1 MKGMAQVGVPH
12 MKVVLFCGG
21 LGTRMRG
28 QTPNRPKPL
37 VDVGGHALMW
47 HVMRYY
53 AHHGHTEFILCL
65 GYGADEIT
73 AYFHEQGAEALPT
86 LSTGGR
92 AQSFL
97 MSDSEKGHWTVT
109 LVDTGAHSSIG
120 QRLKAVEPYLEREE
134 MFLANY
140 SDGLTDLPL
149 QDIIDLVQR
158 RPASVGAMVVVKATH
173 SFHYIRHDADGTV
186 TGVESSTDIDVRIN
200 GGYFVFRREIFDYIG
215 EGDDL
220 VEQPFSRLIGERRL
234 LAHPYDGFWRA
245 CDTLKDV
252 QLLEEAQ
259 RGGKAPWEVWR
270 QTMPSPVPLHLAARD
285 APREVTSA
293 SPAA

>member
-1 MKGMAQVGVPH
+1 

-28 QTPNRPKPL
+28 QIPNKPKPL

-53 AHHGHTEFILCL
+53 AHHGHTDFILCL
-65 GYGADEIT
+65 GYGADAIT
-73 AYFHEQGAEALPT
+73 EYFQEQGAEV
-86 LSTGGR
+86 LSTISTGRR

-97 MSDSEKGHWTVT
+97 MPDDENGHWNVT
-109 LVDTGAHSSIG
+109 LVDTGVDTSIG
-120 QRLKAVEPYLEREE
+120 QRLKAIEAYVDPDE

-140 SDGLTDLPL
+140 ADGLTDLPL
-149 QDIIDLVQR
+149 PDIIDRLVR
-158 RPASVGAMVVVKATH
+158 KPTSVGALVAVKPTH
-173 SFHYIRHDADGTV
+173 SFHYIRHDSDGTV

-220 VEQPFSRLIGERRL
+220 VEQPFHRLIGEQRL
-234 LAHPYDGFWRA
+234 LAHAYDGFWRA

-252 QLLEEAQ
+252 HLLEEVQ
-259 RGGKAPWEVWR
+259 RRGKAPWEVWR
-270 QTMPSPVPLHLAARD
+270 ETLPDSLPVHAANNDPPL
-285 APREVTSA
+285 EVA
-293 SPAA
+293 GVSPAA

>member
-1 MKGMAQVGVPH
+1 

-21 LGTRMRG
+21 YGTRMRG
-28 QTPNRPKPL
+28 QIPNKPKPL

-47 HVMRYY
+47 HVMSYY
-53 AHHGHTEFILCL
+53 AHHGHTDFILCL
-65 GYGADEIT
+65 GYGADAIT
-73 AYFHEQGAEALPT
+73 EYFLEQGAEVLPT
-86 LSTGGR
+86 ISTRRR

-97 MSDSEKGHWTVT
+97 LPDEDKGHWNVT
-109 LVDTGAHSSIG
+109 LVDTGIDASIG
-120 QRLKAVEPYLEREE
+120 QRLKAIESYVEPDE

-140 SDGLTDLPL
+140 ADGLTDLPL
-149 QDIIDLVQR
+149 QDIIDCLVR
-158 RPASVGAMVVVKATH
+158 KPAFVGALVAVKPTL
-173 SFHYIRHDADGTV
+173 SFHYIRHDSDGTV
-186 TGVESSTDIDVRIN
+186 TGVESSTDMDVRIN

-220 VEQPFSRLIGERRL
+220 VDQPFHRLIGEQRL

-252 QLLEEAQ
+252 HLLEEVQ
-259 RGGKAPWEVWR
+259 RKGKAPWEACR
-270 QTMPSPVPLHLAARD
+270 EASPDSLSVHFTAGAPTLGAAN
-285 APREVTSA
+285 A

>member
-1 MKGMAQVGVPH
+1 

-28 QTPNRPKPL
+28 QIPNKPKPL

-53 AHHGHTEFILCL
+53 AHHGHTDFILCL
-65 GYGADEIT
+65 GYGAEAIK
-73 AYFHEQGAEALPT
+73 AYFREQGAEPLPT
-86 LSTGGR
+86 FSTRRR
-92 AQSFL
+92 AQSFV
-97 MSDSEKGHWTVT
+97 MSDGGSDHWTVT
-109 LVDTGAHSSIG
+109 LVDTGTHTSIG
-120 QRLKAVEPYLEREE
+120 QRLKAVEPFLEREE

-149 QDIIDLVQR
+149 QDIITLVRR
-158 RPASVGAMVVVKATH
+158 RPASVGAMVAVKATH
-173 SFHYIRHDADGTV
+173 SFHYIRHDRHGTV
-186 TGVESSTDIDVRIN
+186 TGVESSSDIDIRIN

-220 VEQPFSRLIGERRL
+220 VEQPFSRLIAEKRL

-252 QLLEEAQ
+252 QLLEEVH
-259 RGGKAPWEVWR
+259 RGGQAPWEVWR
-270 QTMPSPVPLHLAARD
+270 GAVPALAPVPVPVRPAISG
-285 APREVTSA
+285 APREAASA